1 MRRNNFWIGALVAII
16 TFVTLSAF
24 VHRPWGWHGHAHGRW
39 GNDHCYYHDHNRHSG
54 EHEKDRDLNKTPV
67 RDSINY

>member
-24 VHRPWGWHGHAHGRW
+24 VHHPWGWHGRGHGRW
-39 GNDHCYYHDHNRHSG
+39 SYDDCYYHDNRHAG
-54 EHEKDRDLNKTPV
+54 DNEKNQDGNKTPV
-67 RDSINY
+67 SDSTNY